1 MKNIYLT
8 GFMGTG
14 KSSVAAFLSSLTG
27 LETAEMDALIV
38 AQEGRSIAEIFDS
51 EGEEAFRGIESA
63 LLRKLAE
70 TGGFIVSCGGGV
82 PLREENRKVMKESGT
97 VILLTAPA
105 EELARRLA
113 SDTARPL
120 LADKKSEPY
129 IAEMLARRMPYYNS
143 AADLV
148 VETAGKTPSAIAEEI
163 AALLR
168 S

>member
-70 TGGFIVSCGGGV
+70 TGGFIVSCGGGAV
-82 PLREENRKVMKESGT
+82 LRG
-97 VILLTAPA
+97 
-105 EELARRLA
+105 
-113 SDTARPL
+113 
-120 LADKKSEPY
+120 
-129 IAEMLARRMPYYNS
+129 
-143 AADLV
+143 AADP
-148 VETAGKTPSAIAEEI
+148 E
-163 AALLR
+163 
-168 S
+168 

>member
-120 LADKKSEPY
+120 LSDKKSEPY
-129 IAEMLARRMPYYNS
+129 IAEMLARRLPYYND

>member
-1 MKNIYLT
+1 VKNIYLT

-129 IAEMLARRMPYYNS
+129 IAEMLARRLPYYND
-143 AADLV
+143 AADLI